1 MREIISAGVVI
12 YRVKNNLIEY
22 LLLHHI
28 VGHWD
33 FAKGKM
39 EAGETKEQAAL
50 RELHE
55 EAGLKTELEPGFVD
69 SISYSFV
76 DRSGE
81 RTKKTVYFFLGR
93 VDENEQVVLSS
104 EHKNFMWLPYDTAYS
119 KMTFNSGRKVLQKA
133 HEFIKAHDAQWR

>member
-1 MREIISAGVVI
+1 MRELLSAGVVI
-12 YRVKNNLIEY
+12 YRVFDNQIEY

-33 FAKGKM
+33 FAKGKI

-55 EAGLKTELEPGFVD
+55 EAGLRTELEPGFID

-76 DRSGE
+76 DRSGQP
-81 RTKKTVYFFLGR
+81 TKKTVYFFLGR
-93 VDENEQVVLSS
+93 VHDEQVVLSH
-104 EHKNFMWLPYDTAYS
+104 EHKNFIWLPYDQAYA
-119 KMTFNSGRKVLQKA
+119 KMTFDTARRVLQKA
-133 HEFIKAHDAQWR
+133 HEFIKNHDPRWT

>member
-1 MREIISAGVVI
+1 MRELLSAGVVI

-33 FAKGKM
+33 FAKGKI
-39 EAGETKEQAAL
+39 EAGETKQQAAL

-55 EAGLKTELEPGFVD
+55 ETGLRTDLEPGFIE

-81 RTKKTVYFFLGR
+81 PTKKTVYFFIGR
-93 VDENEQVVLSS
+93 VNDEQVVLSS
-104 EHKNFMWLPYDTAYS
+104 EHKDFIWLPYDKALS
-119 KMTFNSGRKVLQKA
+119 KMTFDTARQVLKKA
-133 HEFIKAHDAQWR
+133 HEFIKAHDMQ

>member
-1 MREIISAGVVI
+1 MRELISAGVVI
-12 YRVKNNLIEY
+12 YRMNKNSIEY

-28 VGHWD
+28 AGHWD
-33 FAKGKM
+33 FAKGKI

-55 EAGLKTELEPGFVD
+55 EAGLKTELEPGFIE

-81 RTKKTVYFFLGR
+81 RTKKTVYFFIGQ
-93 VDENEQVVLSS
+93 VNDEQVILSP
-104 EHKNFMWLPYDTAYS
+104 EHKNFVWLPYDKAYK
-119 KMTFNSGRKVLQKA
+119 KMTFDTARQVLK
-133 HEFIKAHDAQWR
+133 KAHDFIKSHE